1 MDKSIKRIDKNV
13 ELLIQRLHQNDAIM
27 QEVSDSL
34 KGVDVKELNNQ
45 LKKYNENVI
54 KDQNFY
60 KELLELHETN
70 LEKHKK
76 LKTSLQEHIANIP
89 EIPSK
94 VRYTRETIF
103 DRDSKKN
110 LKNILYSI
118 SITTIIVFYGV
129 KFVEQ
134 ASINGKYQIAYQKLY
149 HDSSEEEQNELKNH
163 LAEAENKHNWYEKAL
178 IYIESW

>member
-1 MDKSIKRIDKNV
+1 MDKSINRIDKNV

-27 QEVSDSL
+27 QEVSDSF

-54 KDQNFY
+54 NDQNFY
-60 KELLELHETN
+60 EELLELQETN
-70 LEKHKK
+70 FEKHKK
-76 LKTSLQEHIANIP
+76 LKNSLQQHIANIP

-118 SITTIIVFYGV
+118 SITTIIVFYGF
-129 KFVEQ
+129 KFIEQ
-134 ASINGKYQIAYQKLY
+134 ASINGKYQIAYEQLY
-149 HDSSEEEQNELKNH
+149 HHSSEEKQNKLKNR
-163 LAEAENKHNWYEKAL
+163 LVEAENKHSWYEKAL
-178 IYIESW
+178 IYIENW